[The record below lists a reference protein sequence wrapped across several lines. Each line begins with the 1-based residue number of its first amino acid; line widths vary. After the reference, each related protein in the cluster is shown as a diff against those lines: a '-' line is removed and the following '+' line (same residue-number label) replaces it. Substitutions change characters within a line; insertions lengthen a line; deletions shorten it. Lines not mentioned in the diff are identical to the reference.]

1 MVLRIHEYIKTNLT
15 LHQCEYKA
23 LLVCLARFSVLLL
36 DITN

>member
-1 MVLRIHEYIKTNLT
+1 MVLRIHENIKINLT

-23 LLVCLARFSVLLL
+23 LLVCLVIFSVLLL